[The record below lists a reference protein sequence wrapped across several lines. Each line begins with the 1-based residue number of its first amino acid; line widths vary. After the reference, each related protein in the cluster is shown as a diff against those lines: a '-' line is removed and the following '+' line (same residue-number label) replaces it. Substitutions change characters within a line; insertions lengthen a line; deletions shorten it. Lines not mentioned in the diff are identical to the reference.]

1 MDTKHFIR
9 TYDGLIPPKF
19 IGGCI
24 KYLSK
29 AFDEG
34 RSESGTIGLKEAGKG
49 TLNKE
54 IRDVDIIALNN
65 CNDSMSNCHW
75 FALMNSFLVKA
86 MSKYVDE
93 FKDVYY
99 AQVFD
104 MQALK
109 YQKNQHYKY
118 HVDDGHGFNR
128 KFSCIIL
135 LNNDYEGG
143 ELCFK
148 TLDDPEIKIDVVP
161 GRIIIWPSNFMY
173 PHKINPVKKGTR
185 YSIVSWL
192 Q

>member
-1 MDTKHFIR
+1 
-9 TYDGLIPPKF
+9 
-19 IGGCI
+19 
-24 KYLSK
+24 
-29 AFDEG
+29 
-34 RSESGTIGLKEAGKG
+34 
-49 TLNKE
+49 
-54 IRDVDIIALNN
+54 
-65 CNDSMSNCHW
+65 MSNCHW
-75 FALMNSFLVKA
+75 FALMNSFIVKA

-148 TLDDPEIKIDVVP
+148 TLDDPETKIDVVP